1 VGALEIVG
9 RAAVC
14 TTLAG
19 ASGGVAALFIA
30 KYRTDCWDVAAV
42 CNGVLAG
49 LVSITAGCS
58 VVEPA
63 AGILAGCVGALI
75 FDLGCSLL
83 LKMQVQP
90 THPLSTTL
98 IVEDRAAVSM
108 DHHAVV

>member
-1 VGALEIVG
+1 MGALEIVG

-49 LVSITAGCS
+49 LVAITAGCS

-63 AGILAGCVGALI
+63 AGILAGVCGAAI
-75 FDLGCSLL
+75 FDMGCSLL
-83 LKMQVQP
+83 LKLQVRVVCNP
-90 THPLSTTL
+90 PKHLSL
-98 IVEDRAAVSM
+98 SM
-108 DHHAVV
+108 